1 MPKGGIEGG
10 REDAFPSLPSFSL
23 HLLSLARSAKKE
35 PFASQLVRA
44 SCPVLPHALRMR
56 WGMAVGRV
64 GTGGV
69 KLATLLTFRL
79 TVNLSPRRAAT
90 ETTTAIRR
98 KLVGEEKGRNDCQT
112 DRHHSGGWLGR

>member
-23 HLLSLARSAKKE
+23 HLLSLALPKKNRSHRSS
-35 PFASQLVRA
+35 FVRA
-44 SCPVLPHALRMR
+44 SCPVLPHAPRMR

-64 GTGGV
+64 GSGGV

-79 TVNLSPRRAAT
+79 TVNLSPRRDGDDDDGDKAEA
-90 ETTTAIRR
+90 RR
-98 KLVGEEKGRNDCQT
+98 RGKGEE
-112 DRHHSGGWLGR
+112 

>member
-10 REDAFPSLPSFSL
+10 REGGCLPFPSLPSFSL
-23 HLLSLARSAKKE
+23 HLLSPARSAKKE

-44 SCPVLPHALRMR
+44 SCPVLPHAPRMR

-64 GTGGV
+64 GSGGV

-79 TVNLSPRRAAT
+79 TVNLSPRRDGDDDGDKAEA
-90 ETTTAIRR
+90 RR
-98 KLVGEEKGRNDCQT
+98 RGKGEE
-112 DRHHSGGWLGR
+112 